1 MADCGLGLKKMVI
14 LFLKPETRNP
24 QSAIDMAEHEEGFV
38 LTTVDSIINSVRRSV
53 GAKVMDLAARPV
65 NWARKSAL
73 WPMTFGLACCA
84 IEMIATGAG
93 RFDIDRFGAG
103 VFRPSP
109 RQSDLVIIAGTVTL
123 KMGPVVRRVYD
134 QMPEPKWAIAMGAC
148 ASTGGPFD
156 SYSTMQGVDRVIPVD
171 VYIPGC
177 PPRPAALLYGLM
189 CLQEIIMREA
199 PAAYIF
205 ESDGSVHR
213 QRRLEGDDEE
223 TVAEVAP
230 MDTEAAEVL
239 EELRG

>member
-1 MADCGLGLKKMVI
+1 MTITDRSYHLPFTIYHL
-14 LFLKPETRNP
+14 PP
-24 QSAIDMAEHEEGFV
+24 MAEHEEGFL
-38 LTTVDSIINSVRRSV
+38 LTRFDSLMNAVRRTV
-53 GAKVMDLAARPV
+53 GAKAMDIGAPVV
-65 NWARKSAL
+65 NWARASAL

-109 RQSDLVIIAGTVTL
+109 RQSDLIIIAGTVTL

-156 SYSTMQGVDRVIPVD
+156 SYSTMQGVDRTIPVD

-177 PPRPAALLYGLM
+177 PPRPEALLYGLM
-189 CLQEIIMREA
+189 RLQDIIKREA
-199 PAAYIF
+199 PSAYIF
-205 ESDGSVHR
+205 ESDGTVHR
-213 QRRLEGDDEE
+213 KQELEDPVDLAPDRAAD
-223 TVAEVAP
+223 AEP
-230 MDTEAAEVL
+230 IAAGIV
-239 EELRG
+239 

>member
-1 MADCGLGLKKMVI
+1 
-14 LFLKPETRNP
+14 
-24 QSAIDMAEHEEGFV
+24 MAEHQEGIV
-38 LTTVDSIINSVRRSV
+38 LTTVDSIFNALRRSV
-53 GAKVMDLAARPV
+53 AAPVLDTKIGRGVV
-65 NWARKSAL
+65 NWGRKSAL

-109 RQSDLVIIAGTVTL
+109 RQSDLIIVAGTVTL

-177 PPRPAALLYGLM
+177 PPRPEALLYGLM
-189 CLQEIIMREA
+189 RLQDIIMREA
-199 PAAYIF
+199 PSAYLF
-205 ESDGSVHR
+205 DSEGGVHR
-213 QRRLEGDDEE
+213 NRHLEGDDEPP
-223 TVAEVAP
+223 AL
-230 MDTEAAEVL
+230 AAAGDNDVERAGL
-239 EELRG
+239 DS

>member
-1 MADCGLGLKKMVI
+1 MSRLGD
-14 LFLKPETRNP
+14 ETDSVEQDLPPRLREAVAELYASTVRVSP
-24 QSAIDMAEHEEGFV
+24 VTASATHSAPV
-38 LTTVDSIINSVRRSV
+38 LDT
-53 GAKVMDLAARPV
+53 KLAQFGV
-65 NWARKSAL
+65 NWARKSAI

-84 IEMIATGAG
+84 IEMMATGAG

-156 SYSTMQGVDRVIPVD
+156 SYSTMQGVDRTIPVD

-177 PPRPAALLYGLM
+177 PPRPEALLYGLM
-189 CLQEIIMREA
+189 RLQDIIMREA
-199 PAAYIF
+199 PSAYIF
-205 ESDGSVHR
+205 ESDGAVHR
-213 QRRLEGDDEE
+213 QRSFSEDEQ
-223 TVAEVAP
+223 TAVITAP
-230 MDTEAAEVL
+230 KDSDEAAA
-239 EELRG
+239 

>member
-1 MADCGLGLKKMVI
+1 
-14 LFLKPETRNP
+14 
-24 QSAIDMAEHEEGFV
+24 MAEHPEGIV
-38 LTTVDSIINSVRRSV
+38 LTTVDAIFNALRRNV
-53 GAKVMDLAARPV
+53 AAPVLNVKPVKHTV

-109 RQSDLVIIAGTVTL
+109 RQSDLIIVAGTVTL

-134 QMPEPKWAIAMGAC
+134 QMPEPKWVIAMGAC

-156 SYSTMQGVDRVIPVD
+156 SYSTMQGVDRTIPVD

-177 PPRPAALLYGLM
+177 PPRPEALLYGLM
-189 CLQEIIMREA
+189 RLQDIIMKEA
-199 PAAYIF
+199 PSAYIF
-205 ESDGSVHR
+205 ESDGTVHR
-213 QRRLEGDDEE
+213 QRQLEGDLE
-223 TVAEVAP
+223 AESASRP
-230 MDTEAAEVL
+230 L
-239 EELRG
+239 EESEPGEGVSASR

>member
-1 MADCGLGLKKMVI
+1 
-14 LFLKPETRNP
+14 
-24 QSAIDMAEHEEGFV
+24 MAEHQEGIV
-38 LTTVDSIINSVRRSV
+38 LTTVDSIFNALRKNV
-53 GAKVMDLAARPV
+53 AAPLMGTRPV
-65 NWARKSAL
+65 RDVVNWGRKSAL

-109 RQSDLVIIAGTVTL
+109 RQSDLIIVAGTVTL

-156 SYSTMQGVDRVIPVD
+156 SYSTMQGVDRIIPVD

-177 PPRPAALLYGLM
+177 PPRPEALLYGLM
-189 CLQEIIMREA
+189 RLQDIIMREN

-205 ESDGSVHR
+205 DSDGSVHR
-213 QRRLEGDDEE
+213 QRHLEGDEE
-223 TVAEVAP
+223 AASREA
-230 MDTEAAEVL
+230 DAAEAAEAAAV
-239 EELRG
+239 

>member
-1 MADCGLGLKKMVI
+1 
-14 LFLKPETRNP
+14 
-24 QSAIDMAEHEEGFV
+24 MAEHDEGFV
-38 LTTVDSIINSVRRSV
+38 LTTVDSITNFVRQ
-53 GAKVMDLAARPV
+53 KVVAPMVDSKLGQFGI

-109 RQSDLVIIAGTVTL
+109 RQSDLIIIAGTVTL

-134 QMPEPKWAIAMGAC
+134 QMPEPKWVIAMGAC

-156 SYSTMQGVDRVIPVD
+156 SYSTMQGVDRCIPVD

-177 PPRPAALLYGLM
+177 PPRPEALLFGLM
-189 CLQEIIMREA
+189 RLQDIIMREG
-199 PAAYIF
+199 PSAYIF
-205 ESDGSVHR
+205 RSDGTVRR
-213 QRRLEGDDEE
+213 QRSFDRGDLPQISQANES
-223 TVAEVAP
+223 AG
-230 MDTEAAEVL
+230 AAAAAQ
-239 EELRG
+239 